1 MQLETSAAP
10 GQGTHVRPE
19 PPPSQGRQERWLF
32 ELEQA
37 LLAQQ
42 GQNDA
47 ARDRLAETP
56 RPAAVSAAEAPV
68 AGRAALPATADV
80 ASASSASS
88 DGSGTGNADR
98 AGSRA
103 ADGAGEKLVP
113 PSVQPSSLVPAA
125 YARYALPDAA
135 LVTVA
140 TAMAAPAAALA
151 RASGSGSGVA
161 QLVLPGA
168 VSWPA
173 APLALMPAAPAMAA
187 LPNAA
192 HAEVEADATPAA
204 RPAPGETQ
212 DFAARQMHLYR
223 GSDGVHAWIRD
234 AALSEGQGR
243 LVAQAVALELRTAG
257 GRLKAMTVNGKVL
270 QLAQR
275 GSDAVDGFVDGQT
288 WDVQDGAAGRSTMKK
303 DAI

>member
-10 GQGTHVRPE
+10 GQGAHVRPE

-42 GQNDA
+42 GQKDA
-47 ARDRLAETP
+47 ARELPAEP
-56 RPAAVSAAEAPV
+56 RRPAVVAAADVPV
-68 AGRAALPATADV
+68 AGSAPLPAAGMAAAPPDGRG
-80 ASASSASS
+80 AS
-88 DGSGTGNADR
+88 NA
-98 AGSRA
+98 GPHA
-103 ADGAGEKLVP
+103 ADDDGGNLAP
-113 PSVQPSSLVPAA
+113 SSVQPSSLVPDA
-125 YARYALPDAA
+125 YARYALPDAGLPA
-135 LVTVA
+135 GSTSV
-140 TAMAAPAAALA
+140 AMAAPAAALA
-151 RASGSGSGVA
+151 RASTTGSGAA
-161 QLVLPGA
+161 QLVLPDALSRPA
-168 VSWPA
+168 V
-173 APLALMPAAPAMAA
+173 ALPPMPAAAA
-187 LPNAA
+187 LATLPNAA
-192 HAEVEADATPAA
+192 HAEVAADAVPTA
-204 RPAPGETQ
+204 RPAPGEAQ

-243 LVAQAVALELRTAG
+243 LVAQAVALELRGAG

-270 QLAQR
+270 QLAGY

-288 WDVQDGAAGRSTMKK
+288 WDVQDGAAGRSITKK

>member
-47 ARDRLAETP
+47 ARERLAETP
-56 RPAAVSAAEAPV
+56 RPVAVSAAEAPV
-68 AGRAALPATADV
+68 AGRAALPATGMA
-80 ASASSASS
+80 AAPS
-88 DGSGTGNADR
+88 DGGDTGNADR
-98 AGSRA
+98 AGPRA
-103 ADGAGEKLVP
+103 ADDAGEKLAP

-173 APLALMPAAPAMAA
+173 APLGLMPAAPALAA

-192 HAEVEADATPAA
+192 HAEVEADAAPAA

-234 AALSEGQGR
+234 ATLSEGQGR
-243 LVAQAVALELRTAG
+243 LVAQAVALELRAAG
-257 GRLKAMTVNGKVL
+257 GRLKAMTINGKVL